1 MRKQYR
7 MQKKVGRVGG
17 DMELEESLQLK
28 EAVASV
34 KRLEKRL
41 ARLGK
46 LVDQQYRSLSNEISD
61 AIWELQAFQDWV

>member
-7 MQKKVGRVGG
+7 MKKKVGRVGG
-17 DMELEESLQLK
+17 DMELEESLRLK
-28 EAVASV
+28 KAVARV

-41 ARLGK
+41 ARFGK
-46 LVDQQYRSLSNEISD
+46 LVDQQHQSLSNEISD